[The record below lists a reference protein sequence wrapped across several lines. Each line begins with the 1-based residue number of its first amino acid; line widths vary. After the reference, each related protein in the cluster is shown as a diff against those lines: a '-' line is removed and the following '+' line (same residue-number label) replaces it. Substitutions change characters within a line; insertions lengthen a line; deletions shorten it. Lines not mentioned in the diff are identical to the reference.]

1 MKKFDTGPS
10 EGELATRL
18 SDATAALAE
27 LGLKRYLDQRSK
39 NERSTG
45 GEILFRDDR
54 QSAIYH
60 RIARQIDTLTNVL
73 GKPANGDKWL
83 TVHGTDRGD
92 ELGEMA
98 RAVPVFKENMIKA
111 DRLQVEESRKSDG

>member
-1 MKKFDTGPS
+1 MLTWV
-10 EGELATRL
+10 EAI
-18 SDATAALAE
+18 
-27 LGLKRYLDQRSK
+27 LDQRSK

-54 QSAIYH
+54 QSAKYH
-60 RIARQIDTLTNVL
+60 RIAGQLVTLTNDL
-73 GKPANGDKWL
+73 GKPANDDKWL
-83 TVHGTDRGD
+83 NVHGTDLGD

-111 DRLQVEESRKSDG
+111 D